1 LHASGL
7 LQQGRVMIGESAQR
21 RQANQRLKFE
31 QQAQTL
37 HEIGASLITA
47 FDVGDLMKV
56 LTDGLPRLN
65 IKSAYLSLYEDPQV
79 YEYPQPVPEWS
90 RLMLAFDERGYVTV
104 GDEGR
109 RFPSRRLVPAGILS
123 QERRHTVVVEP
134 LYFQGQQL
142 GFVLLEAG
150 LENGMTCESL
160 RAQISS
166 ALQGALLM
174 QQVQEHAS
182 RLDLAASETLA
193 TVQEM
198 LTTVSGTAERA
209 RAVADAAQQSVEVS
223 QGGQEALANTIAGME
238 VIQQRVEV
246 IAENIL
252 KLSERTQQ
260 ISDIIAA
267 VKEIAD
273 QSRLLALNA
282 SIEAAR
288 VGKEGR
294 GFAVVASEMRQL
306 AGQSR
311 EAVARVHD
319 ILTEIQQATNTAV
332 IVTEEGSRSVQQGT
346 KLAIHAGEAIR
357 NLATTIEEAAQA
369 ATHIASI
376 THQQTSSMSQLATAM
391 QSIKQVSTQTTVS
404 IGQARQSID

>member
-1 LHASGL
+1 
-7 LQQGRVMIGESAQR
+7 
-21 RQANQRLKFE
+21 
-31 QQAQTL
+31 
-37 HEIGASLITA
+37 
-47 FDVGDLMKV
+47 
-56 LTDGLPRLN
+56 
-65 IKSAYLSLYEDPQV
+65 
-79 YEYPQPVPEWS
+79 
-90 RLMLAFDERGYVTV
+90 
-104 GDEGR
+104 
-109 RFPSRRLVPAGILS
+109 VPAGILS

-209 RAVADAAQQSVEVS
+209 RAVADAAQQSVQVS
-223 QGGQEALANTIAGME
+223 QGGQQALADTIAGME